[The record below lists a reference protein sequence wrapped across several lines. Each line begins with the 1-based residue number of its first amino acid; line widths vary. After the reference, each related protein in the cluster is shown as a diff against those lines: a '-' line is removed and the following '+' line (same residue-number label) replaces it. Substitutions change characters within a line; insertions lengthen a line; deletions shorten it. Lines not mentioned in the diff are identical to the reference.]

1 MALRSSM
8 CFWISVHC
16 DDCAKAGAVS
26 AASAGAAIPAA
37 SPTRARRDASAGRER
52 DRKRRDNGL
61 ILRSRANSRIF
72 VNGSVMPCQARTVAG
87 PIVLVVGLV
96 QTREQASTSLSTRDC
111 GGFRSGPTSA
121 KAALNSAREDRFGV
135 LRLPRAPPLFG

>member
-8 CFWISVHC
+8 CFWMSVHY
-16 DDCAKAGAVS
+16 DDCAKASAVS
-26 AASAGAAIPAA
+26 A
-37 SPTRARRDASAGRER
+37 ASAGRER

-87 PIVLVVGLV
+87 PIVLVVSLV

-111 GGFRSGPTSA
+111 GGFRSGPASA
-121 KAALNSAREDRFGV
+121 KAALIPPARTV
-135 LRLPRAPPLFG
+135 LASYD